1 MYIFKIKHDWICF
14 PSASISVLGNFDVK
28 KWYQIEGKALH
39 NLDKGRDSKKFGK
52 EKAFIGS
59 S

>member
-1 MYIFKIKHDWICF
+1 M
-14 PSASISVLGNFDVK
+14 K